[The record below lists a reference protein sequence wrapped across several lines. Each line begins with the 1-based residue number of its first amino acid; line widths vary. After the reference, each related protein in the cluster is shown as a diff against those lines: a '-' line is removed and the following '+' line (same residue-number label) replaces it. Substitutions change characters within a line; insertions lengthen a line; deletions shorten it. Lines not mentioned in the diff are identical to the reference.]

1 MAYYQ
6 SRPVAGRH
14 FLQIPG
20 PSNVPDRV
28 LRAIDNASMDHRS
41 GDFGKLGAEI
51 LANLPKI
58 FQTKGPVLVFPS
70 SGTGAWEAALTNT
83 LSPGD
88 TVLMSRTGQFAVL
101 WEDMARRLGVNA
113 MMLDTDWRHGA
124 DPKAIAVELEKDRA
138 HKIKAVCVVHCET
151 STGCVS
157 RVQDIRAAMNAAKH
171 PALLIVDAISSLAAM
186 ECRHDDWGVD
196 VTISGSQKAMML
208 PPGLSFNAVSEK
220 ALAASKTAKLP
231 RSYFDWGAMLEINR
245 TGYFPYT
252 PAISLL
258 YGLNESLKMLLDE
271 GLENVLARH
280 DRFGE
285 ACRRAAAVWGL
296 ENNCLDAR
304 EYSASVTTLRT
315 PEGHSANN
323 LRAVIADKF
332 NMSLG
337 TGLGV
342 LSDKAFRIGHLGD
355 LNDLTLVGT
364 LGGVEMG
371 MALAGVPHRAGG
383 VQAALD
389 FLAGNARAAA

>member
-41 GDFGKLGAEI
+41 ADFGKMGQEI
-51 LANLPKI
+51 LTNLPQI
-58 FQTKGPVLVFPS
+58 FATSGPVVVFPA

-101 WEDMARRLGVNA
+101 WEDMSRRLGLNA
-113 MMLDTDWRHGA
+113 IMLGTDWRHGA
-124 DPKAIAVELEKDRA
+124 DPQAIAAELEKDKA

-157 RVQDIRAAMNAAKH
+157 RVEEIRGVMNAARH

-186 ECRHDDWGVD
+186 ECRHDDWGID

-208 PPGLSFNAVSEK
+208 PPGLSFNAISEK

-231 RSYFDWGAMLEINR
+231 RSYFDWQSMLEFNR

-252 PAISLL
+252 PAIGLL
-258 YGLNESLKMLLDE
+258 YGLNEAIKMLLEE
-271 GLENVLARH
+271 GLDNVLARH

-296 ENNCLDAR
+296 ENNCVDAR

-315 PEGHSANN
+315 PAGHSANN
-323 LRAVIADKF
+323 LRAVIAEKF

-337 TGLGV
+337 TGLGMIT
-342 LSDKAFRIGHLGD
+342 DKAFRIGHLGD

-371 MALAGVPHRAGG
+371 MALAGVPHKPGG

>member
-51 LANLPKI
+51 LANLPKV

-258 YGLNESLKMLLDE
+258 YGLNESLKMLLEE

-280 DRFGE
+280 ERFGE

-315 PEGHSANN
+315 PDGHSANN

>member
-41 GDFGKLGAEI
+41 GDFGKMGAEI
-51 LANLPKI
+51 LGNLPKI
-58 FQTKGPVLVFPS
+58 FQTRGPVVVFPA

-88 TVLMSRTGQFAVL
+88 TVLMARTGQFAVL
-101 WEDMARRLGVNA
+101 WEDMARRLGLNA
-113 MMLDTDWRHGA
+113 IMLDTDWRHGA
-124 DPKAIAVELEKDRA
+124 DPKAIAAELEKDKA

-151 STGCVS
+151 STGCIT
-157 RVQDIRAAMNAAKH
+157 RVADIRTALDAAKH
-171 PALLIVDAISSLAAM
+171 PALLIVDAISSLGAM
-186 ECRHDDWGVD
+186 EYRHDDWRVD

-208 PPGLSFNAVSEK
+208 PPGLSFNAISDK
-220 ALAASKTAKLP
+220 ALDAAKQAKLP
-231 RSYFDWGAMLEINR
+231 RSYFDWAAMLEINR

-258 YGLNESLKMLLDE
+258 YGLNEAVKMLLEE
-271 GLENVLARH
+271 GLDNVIARH

-304 EYSASVTTLRT
+304 EFSASVTTLRT
-315 PEGHSANN
+315 PAGHSANN
-323 LRAVIADKF
+323 LRTVISDKF

-371 MALAGVPHRAGG
+371 LAVAGVPHKAGG

-389 FLAGNARAAA
+389 YLAGNARAAA

>member
-6 SRPVAGRH
+6 SRPVSGRH

-28 LRAIDNASMDHRS
+28 LRAIDNATMDHRS
-41 GDFGKLGAEI
+41 GDFGKMGAEI
-51 LANLPKI
+51 LTNLPKI
-58 FQTKGPVLVFPS
+58 FQTKGPVLVFPA

-101 WEDMARRLGVNA
+101 WEDMARKLGLQSII
-113 MMLDTDWRHGA
+113 LDTDWRHGA
-124 DPKAIAVELEKDRA
+124 DPKAIAAELEKDKA

-151 STGCVS
+151 STGCVT
-157 RVQDIRAAMNAAKH
+157 RVEEVRAAMNAAKH
-171 PALLIVDAISSLAAM
+171 PALLMVDAISSLAAM
-186 ECRHDDWGVD
+186 ECRHDDWGID
-196 VTISGSQKAMML
+196 VTIAGSQKAMML

-231 RSYFDWGAMLEINR
+231 RSYFDWQAMLEINR

-258 YGLNESLKMLLDE
+258 YGLNEAIKMMMEE
-271 GLENVLARH
+271 GLENIYARH

-285 ACRRAAAVWGL
+285 ACRRAMAVWGL
-296 ENNCLDAR
+296 ENNCLDSQQ
-304 EYSASVTTLRT
+304 YSSSVTTIRT

-323 LRAVIADKF
+323 LRAVISDKF

-342 LSDKAFRIGHLGD
+342 LADKAFRIGHLGD

-371 MALAGVPHRAGG
+371 LAVAGVPHKAGG

-389 FLAGNARAAA
+389 YLAGNARAAA

>member
-6 SRPVAGRH
+6 SRPLAGRH

-28 LRAIDNASMDHRS
+28 LRAIDNASMDHRG

-51 LANLPKI
+51 LSNLPKI
-58 FQTKGPVLVFPS
+58 FKTAGPVLIFPS

-88 TVLMSRTGQFAVL
+88 SVLMARTGQFAVL
-101 WEDMARRLGVNA
+101 WEDMARRLGLHPI
-113 MMLDTDWRHGA
+113 MLDTDWRHGA
-124 DPKAIAVELEKDRA
+124 DPQAIAAELEKDKA

-151 STGCVS
+151 ATGCIT
-157 RVQDIRAAMNAAKH
+157 RVAEVRQAMDAHKH

-186 ECRHDDWGVD
+186 DYRHDEWRVD

-220 ALAASKTAKLP
+220 ALAATKTAKLP
-231 RSYFDWGAMLEINR
+231 RAYFDWQMMLEINR

-258 YGLNESLKMLLDE
+258 YGLNEAINMLLDE
-271 GLENVLARH
+271 GLDNVFARH

-285 ACRRAAAVWGL
+285 ACRRAAAIWGL
-296 ENNCLDAR
+296 DNNCLDAR

-315 PEGHSANN
+315 PDGHSANN

-337 TGLGV
+337 TGLGQ
-342 LSDKAFRIGHLGD
+342 LNDKAFRIGHLGD

-371 MALAGVPHRAGG
+371 MAVAGVPHKAGG
-383 VQAALD
+383 VQAALEY
-389 FLAGNARAAA
+389 LAGNARAAA

>member
-1 MAYYQ
+1 MAYYE
-6 SRPVAGRH
+6 SRHHSGRH

-28 LRAIDNASMDHRS
+28 LRAIDNATMDHR
-41 GDFGKLGAEI
+41 GLDFGKMGTEI
-51 LANLPKI
+51 LTNLPKI
-58 FQTKGPVLVFPS
+58 FQTRNPVLIFPS

-83 LSPGD
+83 LSAGD
-88 TVLMSRTGQFAVL
+88 TVLMARTGQFAVL
-101 WEDMARRLGVNA
+101 WEEMSRKLGLNTI
-113 MMLDTDWRHGA
+113 MLDTDWRHGA
-124 DPKAIAVELEKDRA
+124 DPKEIAAELEKDKA

-151 STGCVS
+151 STGCIT
-157 RVQDIRAAMNAAKH
+157 RVEDVRAVMDAARH

-186 ECRHDDWGVD
+186 ECRHDDWRVD

-208 PPGLSFNAVSEK
+208 PPGLSFNAVSDK
-220 ALAASKTAKLP
+220 ALEANKTAKLP
-231 RSYFDWGAMLEINR
+231 RSYFDWDAMLEINR

-258 YGLNESLKMLLDE
+258 YGLNEAIKMMMEE
-271 GLENVLARH
+271 GLENVYARH

-285 ACRRAAAVWGL
+285 ACRRAAAAWGL
-296 ENNCLDAR
+296 ENNCMDPR
-304 EYSASVTTLRT
+304 QYSASVTTLRT

-337 TGLGV
+337 TGLGK
-342 LSDKAFRIGHLGD
+342 LADKAFRIGHLGD

-371 MALAGVPHRAGG
+371 LAVAGIPHRPGG

-389 FLAGNARAAA
+389 YLAGNARAAA

>member
-6 SRPVAGRH
+6 TRPIAGRH

-28 LRAIDNASMDHRS
+28 LRAIDNATMDHRS
-41 GDFGKLGAEI
+41 LDFGKMGQEI
-51 LANLPKI
+51 LENLPKI
-58 FQTKGPVLVFPS
+58 FQTKGPVMIFPS

-88 TVLMSRTGQFAVL
+88 TVLMARTGQFAVL
-101 WEDMARRLGVNA
+101 WEDMARRLGLQPI
-113 MMLDTDWRHGA
+113 MLDTDWRHGA
-124 DPKAIAVELEKDRA
+124 DPDAIAAELEKDKA
-138 HKIKAVCVVHCET
+138 HRIKAVCVVHCET
-151 STGCVS
+151 STGCITRIEDV
-157 RVQDIRAAMNAAKH
+157 RKVMDAAKH

-186 ECRHDDWGVD
+186 ECRHDDWRVD

-208 PPGLSFNAVSEK
+208 PPGISFNAVSEK
-220 ALAASKTAKLP
+220 ALEASKTAKLP
-231 RSYFDWGAMLEINR
+231 HAYFDWQAMLEFNR

-258 YGLNESLKMLLDE
+258 YGLNEAIKMMLEE
-271 GLENVLARH
+271 GLENVFARH

-296 ENNCLDAR
+296 DNNCLDAR

-323 LRAVIADKF
+323 LRAVIMDKF

-337 TGLGV
+337 TGLGE

-371 MALAGVPHRAGG
+371 MAVAGVPHKPGG
-383 VQAALD
+383 VQAALE
-389 FLAGNARAAA
+389 FLAGNARAA

>member
-6 SRPVAGRH
+6 SRPIAGRH

-41 GDFGKLGAEI
+41 ADFGKMGQEI
-51 LANLPKI
+51 LANLPQI
-58 FQTKGPVLVFPS
+58 FATSGPVVVFPA

-101 WEDMARRLGVNA
+101 WEDMSRRLGLNA
-113 MMLDTDWRHGA
+113 IMLDTDWRHGA
-124 DPKAIAVELEKDRA
+124 DPQAIAAELEKDRA

-157 RVQDIRAAMNAAKH
+157 RVEEIRGVMNAARH

-186 ECRHDDWGVD
+186 ECRHDDWGID

-208 PPGLSFNAVSEK
+208 PPGLSFNAISEK

-231 RSYFDWGAMLEINR
+231 RSYFDWQSMLEFNR

-252 PAISLL
+252 PAIGLL
-258 YGLNESLKMLLDE
+258 YGLNEAIKMLLEE
-271 GLENVLARH
+271 GLDNVLARH

-285 ACRRAAAVWGL
+285 ACRRAAAV
-296 ENNCLDAR
+296 
-304 EYSASVTTLRT
+304 
-315 PEGHSANN
+315 
-323 LRAVIADKF
+323 
-332 NMSLG
+332 
-337 TGLGV
+337 
-342 LSDKAFRIGHLGD
+342 
-355 LNDLTLVGT
+355 
-364 LGGVEMG
+364 
-371 MALAGVPHRAGG
+371 
-383 VQAALD
+383 
-389 FLAGNARAAA
+389 

>member
-51 LANLPKI
+51 LANLPKV

>member
-51 LANLPKI
+51 LANLPKV

-371 MALAGVPHRAGG
+371 LAVAGVPHRKGG

-389 FLAGNARAAA
+389 YLAGNARAVA

>member
-220 ALAASKTAKLP
+220 ALAASKTARLP

-371 MALAGVPHRAGG
+371 LAVAGVPHRKGG

-389 FLAGNARAAA
+389 YLAGNARAAG

>member
-51 LANLPKI
+51 LANLPKV

-220 ALAASKTAKLP
+220 ALAASKTARLP

-371 MALAGVPHRAGG
+371 LAVAGVPHRKGG

-389 FLAGNARAAA
+389 YLAGNARAVA

>member
-28 LRAIDNASMDHRS
+28 LRAIDNASMDHRG
-41 GDFGKLGAEI
+41 GDFGKLGMEI
-51 LANLPKI
+51 LTTLPQI
-58 FQTKGPVLVFPS
+58 FRTQGPVVIFPA

-88 TVLMSRTGQFAVL
+88 TVLMARTGQFAVL
-101 WEDMARRLGVNA
+101 WEDMARRLGLQPI
-113 MMLDTDWRHGA
+113 MLDTDWRHGA
-124 DPKAIAVELEKDRA
+124 DPRAIAAELEKDKA

-151 STGCVS
+151 STGCIT
-157 RVQDIRAAMNAAKH
+157 RIPEIRAGMDAVQH

-186 ECRHDDWGVD
+186 EYRHDDWQVD

-208 PPGLSFNAVSEK
+208 PPGLSFNAISEK
-220 ALAASKTAKLP
+220 ALEASKTAKLP
-231 RSYFDWGAMLEINR
+231 HAYFDWGAMLEINR

-252 PAISLL
+252 PAIGLL
-258 YGLNESLKMLLDE
+258 YGLSEAIKMLLEE
-271 GLENVLARH
+271 GLDNVIARH

-304 EYSASVTTLRT
+304 EFSSSVTTLRT

-342 LSDKAFRIGHLGD
+342 LGDKAFRIGHLGD

-371 MALAGVPHRAGG
+371 MAVAGVPHKAGG
-383 VQAALD
+383 VQAALE
-389 FLAGNARAAA
+389 FLAGNARAA

>member
-1 MAYYQ
+1 MSYYQ
-6 SRPVAGRH
+6 SRALSGRH

-28 LRAIDNASMDHRS
+28 LRAIGNATMDHR
-41 GDFGKLGAEI
+41 GPDFGKMGTEI
-51 LANLPKI
+51 LQNLPKI
-58 FQTKGPVLVFPS
+58 FQTMGPVLIFPS

-88 TVLMSRTGQFAVL
+88 TVLMARTGQFAVL
-101 WEDMARRLGVNA
+101 WEDMARRLGLQPI
-113 MMLDTDWRHGA
+113 MLDTDWRHGA
-124 DPKAIAVELEKDRA
+124 DPQLIAAELEKDKTHR
-138 HKIKAVCVVHCET
+138 IQAVCVVHCET
-151 STGCVS
+151 STGCITRIEEV
-157 RVQDIRAAMNAAKH
+157 RAAMDAAKH

-186 ECRHDDWGVD
+186 EVRHDAWGVD
-196 VTISGSQKAMML
+196 VTIAGSQKAMMM
-208 PPGLSFNAVSEK
+208 PPGLSFNAVSER
-220 ALAASKTAKLP
+220 ALAAAQTAKLP
-231 RSYFDWGAMLEINR
+231 HAYFDWDAMLEINS

-258 YGLNESLKMLLDE
+258 YGLNEAIKMMLEE
-271 GLENVLARH
+271 GLENVYARH

-285 ACRRAAAVWGL
+285 ASRRAAAAWGL
-296 ENNCLDAR
+296 DNNCLDAR
-304 EYSASVTTLRT
+304 EFSSSVTTLRT

-323 LRAVIADKF
+323 LRAVILEKF

-342 LSDKAFRIGHLGD
+342 LSDKAFRIGHLGY

-371 MALAGVPHRAGG
+371 MAVAGVPHKPGG
-383 VQAALD
+383 VQAALE
-389 FLAGNARAAA
+389 FLAGNARAVA

>member
-6 SRPVAGRH
+6 SRPIAGRH

-41 GDFGKLGAEI
+41 ADFGKMGQEI
-51 LANLPKI
+51 LANLPQI
-58 FQTKGPVLVFPS
+58 FATSGPVVVFPA

-101 WEDMARRLGVNA
+101 WEDMSRRLGLNA
-113 MMLDTDWRHGA
+113 IMLDTDWRHGA
-124 DPKAIAVELEKDRA
+124 DPQAIAAELEKDRA

-157 RVQDIRAAMNAAKH
+157 RVEEIRGVMNAARH

-186 ECRHDDWGVD
+186 ECRHDDWGID

-208 PPGLSFNAVSEK
+208 PPGLSFNAISEK

-231 RSYFDWGAMLEINR
+231 RSYFDWQSMLEFNR

-252 PAISLL
+252 PAIGLL
-258 YGLNESLKMLLDE
+258 YGLNEAIKMLLEE
-271 GLENVLARH
+271 GLDNVLARH

-296 ENNCLDAR
+296 ENNCVDAR

-337 TGLGV
+337 TGLGMIT
-342 LSDKAFRIGHLGD
+342 DKAFRIGHLGD

-371 MALAGVPHRAGG
+371 MAIAGVPHKTGG

>member
-6 SRPVAGRH
+6 SRPIAGRH

-41 GDFGKLGAEI
+41 ADFGKMGQEI
-51 LANLPKI
+51 LANLPQI
-58 FQTKGPVLVFPS
+58 FATSGPVVVFPA

-101 WEDMARRLGVNA
+101 WEDMSRRLGLNA
-113 MMLDTDWRHGA
+113 IMLDTDWRHGA
-124 DPKAIAVELEKDRA
+124 DPQAIAAELEKDRA

-157 RVQDIRAAMNAAKH
+157 RVEEIRGVMNAARH

-186 ECRHDDWGVD
+186 ECRHDDWGID

-208 PPGLSFNAVSEK
+208 PPGLSFNAISEK

-231 RSYFDWGAMLEINR
+231 RSYFDWQSMLEFNR

-252 PAISLL
+252 PAIGLL
-258 YGLNESLKMLLDE
+258 YGLNEAIKMLLEE
-271 GLENVLARH
+271 GLDNVLARH

-296 ENNCLDAR
+296 ENNCVDAR

-337 TGLGV
+337 TGLGMIT
-342 LSDKAFRIGHLGD
+342 DKAFRIGHLGD

-371 MALAGVPHRAGG
+371 MAFAGVPHMTGG

>member
-6 SRPVAGRH
+6 SRPIAGRH

-28 LRAIDNASMDHRS
+28 LRAIDNATMDHRG
-41 GDFGKLGAEI
+41 GDFGKMGAEI
-51 LANLPKI
+51 LTNLPTI
-58 FQTKGPVLVFPS
+58 FRTGNPVVIFPA

-88 TVLMSRTGQFAVL
+88 AVLMTRTGQFAVL
-101 WEDMARRLGVNA
+101 WEDMARRLGLEPI
-113 MMLDTDWRHGA
+113 MIDTDWRHGG
-124 DPKAIAVELEKDRA
+124 DPAAIGDELARDKARR
-138 HKIKAVCVVHCET
+138 IKAVCVVHCET
-151 STGCVS
+151 STGCITRIDEV
-157 RVQDIRAAMNAAKH
+157 RAAMDAAKH
-171 PALLIVDAISSLAAM
+171 PALLVVDAISSLAAM
-186 ECRHDDWGVD
+186 DYRHDDWRVD

-208 PPGLSFNAVSEK
+208 PPGLSFNAISDK
-220 ALAASKTAKLP
+220 ALEAGKTAKLP
-231 RSYFDWGAMLEINR
+231 HAYFDWDAMLEINK

-258 YGLNESLKMLLDE
+258 YGLNEAIKMLLEE
-271 GLENVLARH
+271 GLENVFARH

-285 ACRRAAAVWGL
+285 ACRRAMAAWGL
-296 ENNCLDAR
+296 ENNCLDPR
-304 EYSASVTTLRT
+304 QYSSSVTTVRT

-337 TGLGV
+337 TGLGKIT
-342 LSDKAFRIGHLGD
+342 DKAFRIGHLGD

-371 MALAGVPHRAGG
+371 LAVAGVPHRPGG
-383 VQAALD
+383 VQAALE
-389 FLAGNARAAA
+389 FLAGNARAVG

>member
-6 SRPVAGRH
+6 SKQISGRH

-28 LRAIDNASMDHRS
+28 LRAIDNATMDHR
-41 GDFGKLGAEI
+41 GPDFGLMGAEI
-51 LANLPKI
+51 LENLPKI
-58 FQTKGPVLVFPS
+58 FQTKGPVLIFPS

-88 TVLMSRTGQFAVL
+88 TVLMARTGQFAVL
-101 WEDMARRLGVNA
+101 WDDMARRLGLQPI
-113 MMLDTDWRHGA
+113 MLDTDWRHGA
-124 DPKAIAVELEKDRA
+124 DVEAIAAELEKDKA

-151 STGCVS
+151 STGCIT
-157 RVQDIRAAMNAAKH
+157 RVADVRKAMDAAKH

-186 ECRHDDWGVD
+186 EVKHDDWRVD

-220 ALAASKTAKLP
+220 ALEASKTAKLP
-231 RSYFDWGAMLEINR
+231 HAYFDWQAMLEINR

-258 YGLNESLKMLLDE
+258 YGLNEAIKMMLEE
-271 GLENVLARH
+271 GLENVYARH

-296 ENNCLDAR
+296 DNNCLDAR
-304 EYSASVTTLRT
+304 EYSPSVTTLRT
-315 PEGHSANN
+315 PSGHSANN
-323 LRAVIADKF
+323 LRAVILEKF

-337 TGLGV
+337 TGLGE

-371 MALAGVPHRAGG
+371 MAVAGVPHKPGG
-383 VQAALD
+383 VQAALE
-389 FLAGNARAAA
+389 FLAGNARAA